1 VRLVDLQ
8 VGAERGVHLELHPRL
23 NVVVA
28 GAAVQE
34 RIASLLGRAY
44 VLAGSEVTGTVDGG
58 GYLTPFDPTAVVALD
73 LVGDGLPLIGP
84 GDLPAPDPTALR
96 TARDAAAAEV
106 EVVREQLRRAVD
118 ERDHLFRLRDATA
131 AAVAAGAE
139 ERDGCLA
146 RLADVDQTV
155 AALDQRPA
163 AIAAER
169 TVAVDAADAAT
180 RRLHELHGVRE
191 ELAAALGPAE
201 DGAAIRMGTDTAA
214 LAAIVDRA
222 AGLGGL
228 RADQHVE
235 VQRWLA
241 DVTSGTAPVSAAAQA
256 LIAEVQAIETAWQQV
271 ASAGIEGDPAVAAL
285 AAERADIGG
294 NHDVLVGLSASGLL
308 GDTAKTQIDAA
319 HVAVLQAGKGQQD
332 AAVAAE
338 LEVLARYGFD
348 SYLEY
353 TIATST
359 RGVGQAVEAKLAE
372 LTERI
377 SALDAALGQARTA
390 AAARIEQLAAQ
401 REPAQQ
407 KVTAFLGFRPDGSS
421 LDHLT
426 RVPEVPHVVMRLTLT
441 VDEAIE
447 AANDEVVRYREM
459 VAELDEEERTLSVR
473 AGELA
478 DQRQQL
484 TARIADLEE
493 VLGRAAPEA
502 DALVARSQAADAA
515 AVAAGEAVA
524 AALAEVDRID
534 GLPLDRYTR
543 DDVPAVI
550 EAIIGRLD
558 PWSPAPPPVVL
569 SDTFA
574 PMAADDAVAALEALV
589 TRAER
594 NQVLYLT
601 SNAGVRDWART
612 LDPAVGRVVVVSQG
626 RWSPR
631 RLGRKVLGRR
641 ADGG

>member
-1 VRLVDLQ
+1 MDLQ

-34 RIASLLGRAY
+34 RVASLLGRAY

-58 GYLTPFDPTAVVALD
+58 GFLTPFDPTAVVALD

-96 TARDAAAAEV
+96 AARDAAVAELGV
-106 EVVREQLRRAVD
+106 AREHLRRAID
-118 ERDHLFRLRDATA
+118 ERDHLARLRDATA
-131 AAVAAGAE
+131 AAVTAGAE
-139 ERDGCLA
+139 ERDGCVA
-146 RLADVDQTV
+146 RVADVDAAI

-163 AIAAER
+163 AITAER
-169 TVAVDAADAAT
+169 TVAADAADAAT
-180 RRLHELHGVRE
+180 RRLEELQAVRG

-201 DGAAIRMGTDTAA
+201 DGAAIRIGSDTTA
-214 LAAIVDRA
+214 LAALVDRA

-241 DVTSGTAPVSAAAQA
+241 DVAAGSAAVSPGAQA
-256 LIAEVQAIETAWQQV
+256 LMAEVHAVETAWQQA
-271 ASAGIEGDPAVAAL
+271 ASAGIEGEPTVAAL

-294 NHDVLVGLSASGLL
+294 NHEVLVALAASGLL

-319 HVAVLQAGKGQQD
+319 HIALLQAPKGQQD
-332 AAVAAE
+332 AAAAAE

-372 LTERI
+372 LTGRI
-377 SALDAALGQARTA
+377 ESLDRALTEAREA
-390 AAARIEQLAAQ
+390 AAARIDQLASQ

-407 KVTAFLGFRPDGSS
+407 RVTAFLGYRPEGSS
-421 LDHLT
+421 LDHLA

-447 AANDEVVRYREM
+447 AAREEVLRYRDM
-459 VAELDEEERTLSVR
+459 VTELDDEERTLAVR
-473 AGELA
+473 GGELA
-478 DQRQQL
+478 AQRDQL
-484 TARIADLEE
+484 VSRISDLEE
-493 VLGRAAPEA
+493 VLGRALPEA
-502 DALVARSQAADAA
+502 EALAARVQAADQA
-515 AVAAGEAVA
+515 AVAASGAVA
-524 AALAEVDRID
+524 AATAQVERID
-534 GLPLDRYTR
+534 AEPTDRYRR

-558 PWSPAPPPVVL
+558 PWSSAPPPVVL
-569 SDTFA
+569 ADTFG
-574 PMAADDAVAALEALV
+574 PMAADDAAVALEALV

-594 NQVLYLT
+594 SQVIYLT
-601 SNAGVRDWART
+601 SNSGIRDWART
-612 LDPAVGRVVVVSQG
+612 LDPAVGRLVVVAQG

-641 ADGG
+641 ADGA